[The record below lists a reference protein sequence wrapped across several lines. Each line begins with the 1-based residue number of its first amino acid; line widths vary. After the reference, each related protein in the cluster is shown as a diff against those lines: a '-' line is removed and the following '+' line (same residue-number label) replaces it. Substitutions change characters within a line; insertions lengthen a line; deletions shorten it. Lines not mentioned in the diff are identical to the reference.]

1 MPFTTSKA
9 NDVLQSAIPKTCYIG
24 LHVGVSAP
32 SASGSGFSEPS
43 SSTGYTRVAFGAQN
57 TSKDAQIAND
67 AIIFFNET
75 LAGYGTITHFG
86 LFSSM
91 NDLTPFFIGEVIP
104 NVTINDDGYVPIF
117 RRYNLIIGLDK
128 AVLDT
133 NY

>member
-9 NDVLQSAIPKTCYIG
+9 HGILQSAIPSTCYIG
-24 LHVGVSAP
+24 LHVGASAP
-32 SASGSGFSEPS
+32 SESGSGFIEPS
-43 SSTGYTRVAFGAQN
+43 SSTGYARVQYGKQN

-75 LAGYGTITHFG
+75 LAGYGTVTHFG
-86 LFSSM
+86 LFENAS
-91 NDLTPFFIGEVIP
+91 DPTPFFIGEVIP
-104 NVTINDDGYVPIF
+104 NVTIDSAEYVPIF